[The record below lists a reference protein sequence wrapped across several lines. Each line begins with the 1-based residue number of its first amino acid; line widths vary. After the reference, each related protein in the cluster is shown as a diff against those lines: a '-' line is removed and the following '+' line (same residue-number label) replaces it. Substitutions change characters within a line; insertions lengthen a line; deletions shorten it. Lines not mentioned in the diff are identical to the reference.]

1 MNMNMINE
9 RNNNIKEN
17 ILLTPEEMKKN
28 LEEINNSF
36 NNYMK
41 SLIKDFDESPETLQ
55 ESVKYSTELIDKFK
69 EFNDKFNLLS
79 DEALSN
85 KTNQNQQNN
94 STKSNE
100 RNKVIVDNITVKE
113 LDELING
120 ENIKLTKTIK
130 ENDEKIKKFNEELK
144 NLPVFKK
151 QMK

>member
-85 KTNQNQQNN
+85 KTNQNQQTN

>member
-1 MNMNMINE
+1 MNINMINE

-79 DEALSN
+79 DEALSI
-85 KTNQNQQNN
+85 KTNQNQQTN

>member
-17 ILLTPEEMKKN
+17 ILLTPEDMKKN
-28 LEEINNSF
+28 LEEINNYF

-85 KTNQNQQNN
+85 KTNQNQQTN

>member
-79 DEALSN
+79 DEALLN
-85 KTNQNQQNN
+85 KTNQNQQTN

>member
-1 MNMNMINE
+1 MINE

-79 DEALSN
+79 DEALLN
-85 KTNQNQQNN
+85 KTNQNQQTN